1 MAKNDTMEA
10 TKRNAGPMSFE
21 ELQRKGPPT
30 RQEIDALAEKFGMG
44 GALTPNEQAAVD
56 EYYATR
62 RRAEHIPTMLGIL
75 YPTSEWTMKAPKEGN
90 TYRKPDTGE
99 IKVSHDHDGFY
110 ENLEWDEDNLLPK
123 PTKAELQ
130 KMIPFVQDILDQE
143 SYIKMRRTAYPGE
156 QALIRA
162 LWEYVVEGNRQCVD
176 ALQARRVAV
185 KKRYPKPE
193 NKHWMVQSEEYLR
206 ILPNTPQDILREIDE
221 DLAHQIAFNHG
232 VEGEDAQPLST
243 RKTLEEYA
251 EEALAKRARGEKQR
265 AAYGDLPQGR
275 MGAKITLEDI
285 EEAIEKQERHA
296 KDSVPVA
303 PDEQ

>member
-1 MAKNDTMEA
+1 MTLHSLNQYGPEFQIKCISSLLSHKEFLVNINDIISEEY
-10 TKRNAGPMSFE
+10 FE
-21 ELQRKGPPT
+21 NQAHRWTIKEVLKYY
-30 RQEIDALAEKFGMG
+30 EKYHT
-44 GALTPNEQAAVD
+44 TPSLD
-56 EYYATR
+56 
-62 RRAEHIPTMLGIL
+62 IL
-75 YPTSEWTMKAPKEGN
+75 
-90 TYRKPDTGE
+90 
-99 IKVSHDHDGFY
+99 
-110 ENLEWDEDNLLPK
+110 
-123 PTKAELQ
+123 KAELQ

-143 SYIKMRRTAYPGE
+143 SYIRMRKAAYPGE

-162 LWEYVVEGNRQCVD
+162 LWEFVVEGNRQTVD
-176 ALQARRVAV
+176 ALQARRIAV

-251 EEALAKRARGEKQR
+251 EEALSKRARGEKQR
-265 AAYGDLPQGR
+265 ATYGNLPQGK